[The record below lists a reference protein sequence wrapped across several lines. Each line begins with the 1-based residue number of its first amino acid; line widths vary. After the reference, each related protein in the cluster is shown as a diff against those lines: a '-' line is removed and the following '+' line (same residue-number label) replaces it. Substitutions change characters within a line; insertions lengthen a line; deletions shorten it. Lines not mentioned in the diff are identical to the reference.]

1 MGGCVASV
9 LDKRNEWSVVDFPE
23 YQSFMRL
30 KKQAE
35 PVPGTEKANASP
47 IYRMVGTSEE
57 EHKKLVHDYYHGETP
72 PQCFARL
79 CKERGNRKVMLYRLL
94 KEVERNTVTDKYG
107 NKKTL
112 ETYVFE
118 PKPRSI
124 TYTELLHRVQSLAKG
139 LTEIGLQK
147 GEFIGIYEDTRWEW
161 YCTVQAIW
169 SCQMVAATVYANLG
183 EDALIYAL
191 QESQCRA
198 IVCNGKNVK
207 KLISLMKNSGVSNTL
222 IIYLDDLPKDTDTTG
237 FQVYSWVDVM
247 KKGETSSKA
256 LVNIPGPE
264 NCDDL
269 SLVMY
274 TSGTTGNPK
283 GVKHTHGTLGSGFKA
298 LSHRVLDLLGEVTEP
313 ETYCA
318 YLPLAHIME
327 LGVVTVL
334 FNRGCVI
341 GFGNPRTLTNNFAK
355 PHGDFAEY
363 RPVIVVAVPRI
374 FDTIKKAVE
383 AKLPPPGSFKRTV
396 FDHAYQSRLKALKEG
411 KDTPYYNQ
419 KVFAQPRQAMGGKV
433 RVMLSGGGPMSPSTQ
448 EFINVIF
455 GMIIQGW
462 GLTETVC
469 CGGIQRT
476 GNLQYDNVG
485 QILKSV
491 EVRLLDTA
499 EYRHTDKP
507 EPRGEILLRG
517 PFLFKGY
524 YKQDE
529 FTKESIDEDGWFH
542 TGDVGSFT
550 ENGTLSIV
558 GRVKAL
564 AKNSNGE
571 YIALEVLES
580 IYSQNDLCTPNGVCV
595 LVHPGRSYIAAI
607 AITTGDLTMQFA
619 KKNHISGKFPDILR
633 DPEFRKKAI
642 ESFQETARKAGRK
655 SFEIVQNVQLL
666 GDEWTPENDVL
677 TAAMK
682 LKRRVI
688 DVRYKDLINELF
700 KEDL

>member
-1 MGGCVASV
+1 MGGCVASL
-9 LDKRNEWSVVDFPE
+9 LDKKNEWSLVDFPE
-23 YQSFMRL
+23 YQAFTRL
-30 KKQAE
+30 KKQTE
-35 PVPGTEKANASP
+35 PVPGTEKVNASA
-47 IYRMVGTSEE
+47 IYRMVGTSDE
-57 EHKKLVHDYYHGETP
+57 EHRKLVHDYYHGETP
-72 PQCFARL
+72 SQCLFRL
-79 CKERGNRKVMLYRLL
+79 CKERGSRTVMLYRVL
-94 KEVERNTVTDKYG
+94 KGIERNTVTDKYG
-107 NKKTL
+107 KEKTL

-118 PKPRSI
+118 PNHRTI
-124 TYTELLHRVQSLAKG
+124 TYTELWKKIECLGKG
-139 LTEIGLQK
+139 LTEIGLKK
-147 GEFIGIYEDTRWEW
+147 GQFVAIYEDTRWEW
-161 YCTVQAIW
+161 FCTAHAIW
-169 SCQMVAATVYANLG
+169 ACQMVATTVYANLG
-183 EDALIYAL
+183 DDALVYAL
-191 QESQCRA
+191 KESQCSA

-207 KLISLMKNSGVSNTL
+207 KIISLNKSHGLDDT
-222 IIYLDDLPKDTDTTG
+222 IILYLDDLPEGTDTTG
-237 FQVYSWVDVM
+237 FKVYRWNDVM
-247 KKGETSSKA
+247 NKGESSNNPTGD
-256 LVNIPGPE
+256 LPGPE
-264 NCDDL
+264 NCDDT

-298 LSHRVLDLLGEVTEP
+298 LSHRVLDLLGEVKEP
-313 ETYCA
+313 ETYCS

-327 LGVVTVL
+327 LGVLTIFVI
-334 FNRGCVI
+334 RGCVI

-374 FDTIKKAVE
+374 FVTIKKAVE
-383 AKLPPPGSFKRTV
+383 AKLPPPGSFKRTI
-396 FDHAYQSRLKALKEG
+396 FDRAYRSRLKALKEG
-411 KDTPYYNQ
+411 KDTPYYNT
-419 KVFAQPRQAMGGKV
+419 KVFAQIREALGGRV

-448 EFINVIF
+448 EFVNVVF
-455 GMIIQGW
+455 GMIVQGW

-485 QILKSV
+485 QLLKSV
-491 EVRLLDTA
+491 ELRLLDTP

-529 FTKESIDEDGWFH
+529 ITKECMDDEGWFH
-542 TGDVGSFT
+542 TGDVGSLA
-550 ENGTLSIV
+550 ENGTVRIV

-571 YIALEVLES
+571 YLALEVLEAT
-580 IYSQNDLCTPNGVCV
+580 YGQNDLCTPNGVCV

-607 AITTGDLTMQFA
+607 AITTEDLTMQFA
-619 KKNHISGKFPDILR
+619 QKNHISGKFPEIL
-633 DPEFRKKAI
+633 DNPEFRQKVT
-642 ESFQETARKAGRK
+642 ESFQATARKAGRK
-655 SFEIVQNVQLL
+655 SFEIVQNVRLL
-666 GDEWTPENDVL
+666 ADEWTPENDVL

-688 DVRYKDLINELF
+688 DVRYKDVIEDLF